1 VLGDRGLSEKTW
13 YNGWAAVGSGSY
25 KHRGAIRE
33 CVVVLVRKTR
43 EVHNTVSLTFRGLYI

>member
-1 VLGDRGLSEKTW
+1 MLGDRGLSEKTW